1 MLDIGILILKSKMM
15 NNRFF
20 NRAFKN
26 ATGLL
31 RKNSRLLLLIT
42 QLGTKINSVGWKETQ
57 GVVKDRFF
65 VLGRMT
71 KAYAQGKYR
80 NVPWKTM
87 ALIVG
92 AILYFID
99 PVDFIPDFIP
109 VTGLTDDLGILLWVV
124 NHVSDEIDKF
134 ILWEQ
139 DFTLAK

>member
-1 MLDIGILILKSKMM
+1 MK
-15 NNRFF
+15 NRFF
-20 NRAFKN
+20 SKALTN

-31 RKNSRLLLLIT
+31 GKNSRLLLLIT
-42 QLGTKINSVGWKETQ
+42 QLGVKINSVGWKETQ

-71 KAYAQGKYR
+71 KAYAKGSYR

-99 PVDFIPDFIP
+99 PIDFIPDIIP

-139 DFTLAK
+139 DFTFLKSNKL

>member
-1 MLDIGILILKSKMM
+1 M

-20 NRAFKN
+20 NRALEK

-31 RKNSRLLLLIT
+31 GKNGRLLSLIA
-42 QLGTKINSVGWKETQ
+42 QLGIKANAVGWKETQ
-57 GVVKDRFF
+57 GFVKERSF

-71 KAYAQGKYR
+71 KAYAQGHYR

-87 ALIVG
+87 LLIVG

-99 PVDFIPDFIP
+99 PIDFIPDFIP
-109 VTGLTDDLGILLWVV
+109 VTGLTDDLGILLWVI
-124 NHVSDEIDKF
+124 NRVSDEIDKF

-139 DFTLAK
+139 SFILQKK